1 MSTFEPHPW
10 YVGGVATKSQRD
22 VTLDSI
28 WSRLFPLFI
37 GKRDSFFRA
46 MGEHGLTPP
55 HGMALTMLV
64 DGPRRMRDIADQMV
78 CDASYVTAI
87 VDRLEELGL
96 ATRQPS
102 ATDRRVKEI
111 ALTTKGKAA
120 AAEIQGAMSAAPA
133 ALGALSEDDL
143 ETLETIL
150 AKLEPPAVVGLWPKS
165 PFRHEH

>member
-1 MSTFEPHPW
+1 MSTFEPAPW
-10 YVGGVATKSQRD
+10 YAPVVATKSQRE
-22 VTLDSI
+22 VILDSI

-96 ATRQPS
+96 AARESS

-111 ALTTKGKAA
+111 ALTPKGRA
-120 AAEIQGAMSAAPA
+120 AAEEIQSAMSAAPP
-133 ALGALSEDDL
+133 ALGQLSAEDL
-143 ETLETIL
+143 ATLDAIL
-150 AKLEPPAVVGLWPKS
+150 DKLDAPAVVGLWPKS
-165 PFRHEH
+165 PFRHDH